1 MRRFDL
7 ALYLQACLK
16 YKITDLTLV
25 PPLAIALLMND
36 MTYEKPYLRS
46 VRSAAC
52 GAAPLDKSV
61 QGRLRKLLGP
71 GTPFT
76 QVWGMTET
84 TCIATSFIYPET
96 DDTGSVGRLIA
107 NLEAKYV
114 FFFFFFPFSSFFLS
128 FLLFFYFYLFVSVL
142 PR

>member
-16 YKITDLTLV
+16 YQITDLMLV
-25 PPLAIALLMND
+25 PPLVIALLMND
-36 MTYEKPYLRS
+36 MAYEKPYLRS

-52 GAAPLDKSV
+52 GAAPLDKNV

-71 GTPFT
+71 GASFT

-84 TCIATSFIYPET
+84 TCIATSFIYPES

-107 NLEAKYV
+107 NLEAKYA
-114 FFFFFFPFSSFFLS
+114 FFFYYFS
-128 FLLFFYFYLFVSVL
+128 FLFFAVDPSFTAGG
-142 PR
+142 